1 MVELGANEARHG
13 SQDVHLGLARRLKLL
28 ALRLALLVLLWL
40 LVYPQ
45 ADREGVDEGDGPG
58 INGWSASSAMSESI
72 PLCNGIV
79 IHNLGNGQA
88 QLALIRQMASRG
100 TRPRRGPGASTRRP
114 WSPSRGGPSGGSPAG
129 SPGPC
134 SRARHRTSQAE
145 LSRHLWKRQ
154 I

>member
-58 INGWSASSAMSESI
+58 INGSNVS
-72 PLCNGIV
+72 V
-79 IHNLGNGQA
+79 
-88 QLALIRQMASRG
+88 
-100 TRPRRGPGASTRRP
+100 
-114 WSPSRGGPSGGSPAG
+114 
-129 SPGPC
+129 
-134 SRARHRTSQAE
+134 
-145 LSRHLWKRQ
+145 LWNE
-154 I
+154 